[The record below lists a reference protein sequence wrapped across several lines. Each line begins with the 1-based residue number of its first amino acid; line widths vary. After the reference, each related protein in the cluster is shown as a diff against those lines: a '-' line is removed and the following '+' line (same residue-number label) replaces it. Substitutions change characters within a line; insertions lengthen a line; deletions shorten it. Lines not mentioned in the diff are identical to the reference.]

1 MLLLAPSLS
10 SSSFLYLYISL
21 IGSVICSV
29 ICLRSWDLKGLVA
42 YSSIVHIGIVTVGAL
57 SGTQL
62 GSSLSVGIMIRHS
75 LISPLIFSL
84 ASEFYCLTSSRC
96 LALGHS
102 SSLPRATLFFFCFWC
117 GMNFGLPPSLPFWVE
132 LRLYSVFGLFF
143 YCSLPF
149 LFFSSYFCFLYCVF
163 FYVLSCGGQ
172 HSSIQPIGFLP
183 YPHFPSAFLVVVLP
197 ISGSCLLLS

>member
-1 MLLLAPSLS
+1 MLLLVPCLS

-21 IGSVICSV
+21 IGSVVCSV

-62 GSSLSVGIMIRHS
+62 GSSLSLGIMIRHS

-84 ASEFYCLTSSRC
+84 ASDFYFLTSSRC
-96 LALGHS
+96 TALGHS

-163 FYVLSCGGQ
+163 FYVLSCGGPT
-172 HSSIQPIGFLP
+172 SFTLPIVFLP
-183 YPHFPSAFLVVVLP
+183 YPHFPSAFFVVVLP